1 MVNPVL
7 EKSGGRF
14 RLPNIE
20 GLAMSDH
27 HLRLTKTQFSRLQPL
42 LLNKPRGVL
51 RVDGRRLIG
60 GIAHVVRN
68 GLMRRGAPAPD
79 GSHEAM

>member
-1 MVNPVL
+1 
-7 EKSGGRF
+7 
-14 RLPNIE
+14 
-20 GLAMSDH
+20 
-27 HLRLTKTQFSRLQPL
+27 LQSL
-42 LLNKPRGVL
+42 LLNKPRGVP

-79 GSHEAM
+79 GSHEAT